1 MSGVIDKRIVEMV
14 FDNVGFEKNANTT
27 LETLNKLKEA
37 LQFDKAIS
45 GLDKLSN
52 SAKNAG
58 MDALANGVYAVQD
71 KFSAL
76 DIVATRVIQNITDKV
91 QNLVT
96 STLKKVTLE
105 PLQSGL
111 EEYTTQIDAIQTIL
125 ANTSDALKEKGLET
139 EHSRIE
145 KINGVLDDLNH
156 YADMTIYNF
165 TEMTKNIGTFTA
177 AGVELD
183 TAATSIKG
191 IANLAAMS
199 GASSAD
205 ASRAM
210 YQLSQAIASG
220 TVKLQ
225 DWNSVVNAN
234 MGGKL
239 FQNELIDTAKAMGVV
254 DEQFEKLKNGTM
266 TFRESLSSGWISS
279 EVLTNT
285 LEKFTAGSEGYTK
298 KQIENMQKLW
308 KARGYSDTQIKELTG
323 SIHQLTE
330 TEEDEV
336 RSKWHDKGFNDE
348 QIEHIMNMGTAATD
362 AATKV
367 KTFGQL
373 IDTVKEAMQS
383 GWTQSWEYIFGD
395 FEQAKMFWTEISDIM
410 QMFIGRSANA
420 RNDMLAVWS
429 KAKYSY
435 NEDMELIDAETGEL
449 IEGQKMLADQMGGR
463 ELVIQGLRNTFQSL
477 FEVYEQFNKAWDENF
492 WGKTNKNLED
502 LSLNGEKLK
511 KMSRNFYDFTQAFKD
526 SFGTADEPT
535 KKLTGLRETFDAF
548 ARNSRRIL
556 RGLEFFGDGVKN
568 VFGSLFKSDIF
579 SKDTLDS
586 LNTFFS
592 GISYRFKDVG
602 KFFRDN
608 FANIT
613 GTDND
618 KNTKGLTDFFN
629 GLKDSFETIAL
640 IKFDTITFGFD
651 ALAKVFDSFIPKG
664 ETIATL
670 MGKVGQGVSDF
681 FNMIHDSFY
690 KEDIIKIQD
699 LFDLLSDKVI
709 GFKQR
714 FSPEATDFSGLFVG
728 INNLKKV
735 ISDNDFNIAFTIF
748 GNLVRTIVNVFEA
761 LASVIVPVASAFSTV
776 FGPTLGDIVL
786 VFKDLS
792 KRVEELTARFVL
804 SKDQISG
811 VKTLFEG
818 IFTVV
823 KAVAYIIK
831 DVFLGAWDGLGN
843 IFKNLLPSGKSTADM
858 MTNIGNALKDFGEY
872 LMTFTKGNGEVKSF
886 GDFIAGLGDKIGTF
900 ISQLKNIGSVKVF
913 GNALSDLFAKFKEM
927 AFGSADISLFD
938 GIVQKL
944 KAFIDGVKNAFM
956 GDNGFDIGDIFSAGG
971 LAYGL
976 NKFFMLIKDIA
987 QIFNGGEDLPIIGT
1001 IKEVGEAI
1009 AGVCESLQQRVKA
1022 SAITQIGIA
1031 LLAIAGA
1038 MTLLSMIDKD
1048 ALERSVGA
1056 LWAIMG
1062 SITAMLSIISQMKGL
1077 NDVDVMAAAQALKSM
1092 AIAILLLSVAAEILG
1107 TMKPE
1112 DLAKGIGAVI
1122 VLIMALV
1129 KVVKDLSKNEKR
1141 MQKGIAGLIFLA
1153 IAVDMLCIAV
1163 KSLAKLSWRQLE
1175 KGLLGTIGLIFA
1187 LTEAASRIGSDFS
1200 FGDGAGLL
1208 LMASA
1213 IKILA
1218 GAVTE
1223 LGQLDWQQLVV
1234 GMVGVLGM
1242 LGAVAAIMAQMG
1254 KSMKGSQAL
1263 ALGASLLI
1271 VAVGL
1276 KVMADA
1282 IKDLS
1287 DIEYDKLQNGIA
1299 GLVIGLLAMAGAIA
1313 IVNQFGSVGA
1323 GLTLAV
1329 LCVALLGL
1337 AGALKIISE
1346 IPIPGLVAGIAAIAA
1361 VLLILGGLSALLSGL
1376 IVPMLG
1382 LAAAMALLGVAA
1394 LAFGVGLLAISTAVA
1409 GGGTLIIAFLR
1420 ECIMLIPELAVQI
1433 AEAFM
1438 QIITTVVDT
1447 ITQNMQTIINAAMEM
1462 ILAFING
1469 LAQAIVTYGP
1479 QLAEAVGNLVNAFL
1493 QFMENEGPKLIEAG
1507 GKLVKWVAEGL
1518 GTLWENIKT
1527 KAGELVT
1534 TAKEAIENKADE
1546 LKHAGA
1552 KLVVSFIR
1560 GLAEDISGIGT
1571 AATNMARNAI
1581 DFLTGGLGEHS
1592 PSTEAETAGY
1602 NFVEGFLLGVNRN
1615 DEVASGVD
1623 GIVQTILTTFGALKD
1638 NNVVADIANG
1648 MFNQMGSITEASTML
1663 VEIIMTTIV
1672 GAYNR
1677 FFNAAVNLIVQI
1689 VTGFMATM
1697 GRVLNA
1703 AQTIL
1708 NSTVGT
1714 ILSYAGRFMSAG
1726 SNALSSFV
1734 SGILSNAGRAAS
1746 AGATLA
1752 SNAVNGVANNLGGM
1766 FSAGSNAVSG
1776 FVNGLLSGGGR
1787 IWSAA
1792 VSMANQAMN
1801 AVKSA
1806 LGINSPSKEMM
1817 KIGDGFVEG
1826 FEIGIQDRMEK
1837 AAKQV
1842 ASFAGV
1848 MLDVMSETASE
1859 SITPTITPVLDT
1871 SSLDTKVHD
1880 LDSVFSISG
1889 NVNNVVTVDYTRDM
1903 IDALTSSNT
1912 AGFGSLERAL
1922 KNVLDYDRLG
1932 VAVASAVSDMY
1943 VKVDGHEIIGYIAN
1957 EVATGSAMYGMS

>member
-199 GASSAD
+199 GASSSD

-239 FQNELIDTAKAMGVV
+239 FQNELIDTAKAMGVA

-298 KQIENMQKLW
+298 KQVENMQKLW
-308 KARGYSDTQIKELTG
+308 KARGYSDTQIKDLTG
-323 SIHQLTE
+323 SIHQLTD
-330 TEEDEV
+330 EEENNL
-336 RSKWHDKGFNDE
+336 RTKWAEKGFSDE
-348 QIEHIMNMGTAATD
+348 QIDHILEMGTAATD

-410 QMFIGRSANA
+410 QMFIGKSSDA
-420 RNDMLAVWS
+420 RNDMLKVWS

-449 IEGQKMLADQMGGR
+449 IKGQEMLADQMGGR
-463 ELVIQGLRNTFQSL
+463 ELVIQGLRNTFQGL
-477 FEVYEQFNKAWDENF
+477 YEIYSQFAKAWDKSF
-492 WGKTNKNLED
+492 WGKKNKDLENLA
-502 LSLNGEKLK
+502 LNGEKLK
-511 KMSRNFYDFTQAFKD
+511 KASRNFYDFSKAFKD
-526 SFGTADEPT
+526 SLGTADKPT
-535 KKLTGLRETFDAF
+535 KTLEGLRETFDAF

-556 RGLEFFGDGVKN
+556 RGVEYFGDGVKN

-586 LNTFFS
+586 LNTAFS
-592 GISYRFKDVG
+592 SITGRFKDVG
-602 KFFRDN
+602 KAFRDN
-608 FANIT
+608 FANLT
-613 GTDND
+613 GTDTD
-618 KNTKGLTDFFN
+618 KNSKGLTDFFN
-629 GLKDSFETIAL
+629 GLKDGFETIAWL
-640 IKFDTITFGFD
+640 KFDTITFGFD
-651 ALAKVFDSFIPKG
+651 AITKVMESFIPKG

-670 MGKVGQGVSDF
+670 MGKVGEGVSDF
-681 FNMIHDSFY
+681 FKVIDDAFHN
-690 KEDIIKIQD
+690 EDVSKIEG
-699 LFDLLSDKVI
+699 LFDILSDKII

-714 FSPEATDFSGLFVG
+714 FSSDATDFSGLFAG
-728 INNLKKV
+728 IDGLKKA
-735 ISDNDFNIAFTIF
+735 ISDNAFTIF
-748 GNLVRTIVNVFEA
+748 GNVVRTIVNVFEA
-761 LASVIVPVASAFSTV
+761 LSSVLVPVASAFSTV
-776 FGPTLGDIVL
+776 FGPTLGDIVR

-831 DVFLGAWDGLGN
+831 DVFIGAWDGLGN
-843 IFKNLLPSGKSTADM
+843 IFKNLLPSGKSVADM

-872 LMTFTKGNGEVKSF
+872 LMSFTKGHGEAKSF

-976 NKFFMLIKDIA
+976 NKFFMLVKDIA

-1022 SAITQIGIA
+1022 GAITQIGIA

-1048 ALERSVGA
+1048 ALERSIGA
-1056 LWAIMG
+1056 LYTLMA
-1062 SITAMLSIISQMKGL
+1062 SITAMLGIISKMKGL
-1077 NDVDVMAAAQALKSM
+1077 NEVDVTAAAQALKSM
-1092 AIAILLLSVAAEILG
+1092 AIAILLLAVAAEILG

-1112 DLAKGIGAVI
+1112 DLAKGIGAV
-1122 VLIMALV
+1122 VALIMALV

-1153 IAVDMLCIAV
+1153 FAVDLLCIAV

-1208 LMASA
+1208 LMAAA

-1242 LGAVAAIMAQMG
+1242 LGAVAFIMSKMG
-1254 KSMKGSQAL
+1254 DSMKGGEAV
-1263 ALGASLLI
+1263 AIGFSLLI
-1271 VAVGL
+1271 VAAGL

-1299 GLVIGLLAMAGAIA
+1299 ALVIGLLSLAGAIA
-1313 IVNQFGSVGA
+1313 IVKNFGSVGA

-1337 AGALKIISE
+1337 AGALKILST
-1346 IPIPGLVAGIAAIAA
+1346 IPWQGLVAGIAAIA
-1361 VLLILGGLSALLSGL
+1361 VTLLVLGGLSALLSSL

-1382 LAAAMALLGVAA
+1382 LAGVMALLGVAA
-1394 LAFGVGLLAISTAVA
+1394 LAFGAGLLAISMAVA

-1438 QIITTVVDT
+1438 QIITTVVNT

-1479 QLAEAVGNLVNAFL
+1479 QLAEAISNLVNAFL

-1552 KLVVSFIR
+1552 KLVASFIR

-1648 MFNQMGSITEASTML
+1648 MFNQMGSITEASTQL

-1708 NSTVGT
+1708 NSTVST

-1801 AVKSA
+1801 AVKST

-1859 SITPTITPVLDT
+1859 TITPTITPVLDT

-1957 EVATGSAMYGMS
+1957 EVATGSAMYGVS